1 MPLPIKPPTPAVTF
15 ELPLEVSCEAM
26 RFTVAG
32 RCMTPLDHRQQALF
46 LAALKPLRL
55 DWPHP
60 QLDARGHS
68 AWLYIASLA
77 GEDVQVAVVVNTD
90 GHLLKLRAFRA
101 TYDGL
106 PGKTIAFA
114 IFLPPSSLTNEP
126 PGHFASKGRGMPSLF
141 D

>member
-60 QLDARGHS
+60 QLDGRGQS

-77 GEDVQVAVVVNTD
+77 GEDAQVAVVVNTD
-90 GHLLKLRAFRA
+90 GHLLKLRAFRPA
-101 TYDGL
+101 YDRL
-106 PGKTIAFA
+106 PAKTMAFA
-114 IFLPPSSLTNEP
+114 IFLPPAMAYDP
-126 PGHFASKGRGMPSLF
+126 PGQFALTGPGLA
-141 D
+141 